1 MPLRGSPNGASYTRP
16 QPGRH
21 RSEQV
26 VAINRNR
33 WSQSAGMR
41 SHHHENKQR
50 HREVVMS
57 DALVKVLR
65 SFEAWLAGLES
76 EFLIP

>member
-1 MPLRGSPNGASYTRP
+1 
-16 QPGRH
+16 
-21 RSEQV
+21 
-26 VAINRNR
+26 
-33 WSQSAGMR
+33 
-41 SHHHENKQR
+41 
-50 HREVVMS
+50 MS

>member
-1 MPLRGSPNGASYTRP
+1 MKTNKGI
-16 QPGRH
+16 GR
-21 RSEQV
+21 S
-26 VAINRNR
+26 
-33 WSQSAGMR
+33 
-41 SHHHENKQR
+41 
-50 HREVVMS
+50 VMS